1 MEKKTNQLSRGE
13 ACEFLTSHDNY
24 VILLHAQP
32 DGDTIGSGYAL
43 AYALKKMG
51 KKVRVLCSDPIPP
64 KFTYISNS
72 LKVEEFPEETVVA
85 VDVAS
90 PKLLGSYEAEYGKR
104 VDLCID
110 HHISNLKYADN
121 LLLDADA
128 SANCEI
134 IYKVIKELGVEFC
147 KHIIDGL
154 YTGIVTDNGCFKY
167 SNTTVETHLIA
178 AELMKMG
185 VDYAEINRIM
195 FDTKSRARVKIE
207 GMAMDGIE
215 YYFGGRVAVI
225 TVTRKMIEE
234 TGCDDGDLDGINT
247 LSRMIEGVMVG
258 VTIREKKDGKYKI
271 SLRTNAPIDATAICA
286 EFGGGGHP
294 RAAGCEFSC
303 TLEQVKQ
310 RLNVV
315 IKEALEE
322 SGCLI

>member
-1 MEKKTNQLSRGE
+1 MEKKINLLSVGE
-13 ACEFLTSHDNY
+13 VCEFLRSHDNY

-43 AYALKKMG
+43 AYTLKSMD
-51 KKVRVLCSDPIPP
+51 KKVKVLCSDPIPP

-72 LKVEEFPEETVVA
+72 LKEDDFPEETVVA

-90 PKLLGSYEAEYGKR
+90 PKLLGSLQEKYADR

-134 IYKVIKELGVEFC
+134 IYKVIKEMGVGFN
-147 KHIIDGL
+147 KHAIDGL
-154 YTGIVTDNGCFKY
+154 YTGIITDNGCFKY

-178 AELMKMG
+178 AELMNMG

-195 FDTKSRARVKIE
+195 FDTKSRARVKME
-207 GMAMDGIE
+207 GMAMDGVE
-215 YYFGGRVAVI
+215 YLFGGRVAII

-234 TGCDDGDLDGINT
+234 TGCGDDDLDGINT

-258 VTIREKKDGKYKI
+258 VTIREKIDGKYKI

-303 TLEQVKQ
+303 TLEQVKN
-310 RLNVV
+310 RLQIV

-322 SGCLI
+322 KGCLI

>member
-1 MEKKTNQLSRGE
+1 MEKKTNLLTVGE
-13 ACEFLTSHDNY
+13 VCEFLRSHDNY
-24 VILLHAQP
+24 TILLHAQP

-43 AYALKKMG
+43 AYTLKLMD
-51 KKVRVLCSDPIPP
+51 KKVRVLCSDPIPA

-72 LKVEEFPEETVVA
+72 LKVEEFSEQTVVA

-90 PKLLGSYEAEYGKR
+90 PKLLGRYEEEYGNR

-121 LLLDADA
+121 LLLDANA

-134 IYKVIKELGVEFC
+134 IYKIIKELGVGFS
-147 KHIIDGL
+147 KHAIDGL

-167 SNTTVETHLIA
+167 SNTTAETHIIA
-178 AELMKMG
+178 AELMNMG

-195 FDTKSRARVKIE
+195 FDTKSRARVKME
-207 GMAMDGIE
+207 GMAMDGVE
-215 YYFGGRVAVI
+215 YRFSGRVAII
-225 TVTRKMIEE
+225 TVTQQMIKE
-234 TGCDDGDLDGINT
+234 TGCDEGDLDGINT

-294 RAAGCEFSC
+294 RAAGCEFNC
-303 TLEQVKQ
+303 TVEQVKE
-310 RLNVV
+310 RLCVV

-322 SGCLI
+322 KGCLI

>member
-1 MEKKTNQLSRGE
+1 MEKRVNMLTVGE
-13 ACEFLTSHDNY
+13 VCDFLRTHDNY
-24 VILLHAQP
+24 TVLLHAQP

-43 AYALKKMG
+43 AYTLRLMDKN
-51 KKVRVLCSDPIPP
+51 VRVLCSDPIPP

-72 LKVEEFPEETVVA
+72 LKEKDFQEETVVA

-90 PKLLGSYEAEYGKR
+90 PKLLGNLEKEYAHR

-110 HHISNLKYADN
+110 HHISNLKYARN

-134 IYKVIKELGVEFC
+134 IYKIIKELGVGFN
-147 KHIIDGL
+147 KHAIDGL

-195 FDTKSRARVKIE
+195 FDTKSRARVKME
-207 GMAMDGIE
+207 GMAMDGVE
-215 YYFGGRVAVI
+215 YYFGGRMAII
-225 TVTRKMIEE
+225 TVTRQMINE

-258 VTIREKKDGKYKI
+258 VTIREKIDGKYKI

-310 RLNVV
+310 RLTVV

-322 SGCLI
+322 KGCLI

>member
-1 MEKKTNQLSRGE
+1 MEKKINLLSVGE
-13 ACEFLTSHDNY
+13 VCEFLRSHDNY

-43 AYALKKMG
+43 AYTLNAMD

-72 LKVEEFPEETVVA
+72 LKEEDFPEETVVA
-85 VDVAS
+85 VDVAT
-90 PKLLGSYEAEYGKR
+90 PKLLGSLEAEYGDK

-110 HHISNLKYADN
+110 HHISNLKYAHN
-121 LLLDADA
+121 LLLDANA

-134 IYKVIKELGVEFC
+134 IYKVIKELDVGFN
-147 KHIIDGL
+147 KHAVDGL

-207 GMAMDGIE
+207 GMAMDGVE
-215 YYFGGRVAVI
+215 YLFGGRVAII
-225 TVTRKMIEE
+225 TVTRQMIDE
-234 TGCDDGDLDGINT
+234 TGCADDDLDGINT

-271 SLRTNAPIDATAICA
+271 SLRTNAPIDATSICA

-310 RLNVV
+310 RLAVV

-322 SGCLI
+322 KGCLI